1 MPISMLTGPSGTIA
15 AMAASAAVAAPTGA
29 APADAVPKLQEA
41 YAQANAALLRGDVK
55 TWNELA
61 PLGVDFVLFS
71 PFGGTPSRYAD
82 YTPERFER
90 MGRFFK
96 NGTFTQEVVQSF
108 SSDDMIVLATIERA
122 NVEVGGLPAQD
133 WALRVTSV
141 FKRQGS
147 RWVLAHRHA
156 DPFVEDVSIAES
168 AQFARGERM
177 IAAK

>member
-1 MPISMLTGPSGTIA
+1 MISGLTTVGGAIA
-15 AMAASAAVAAPTGA
+15 AAVATSAIGAPIEK
-29 APADAVPKLQEA
+29 PSADRAKSVTDT

-55 TWNELA
+55 TWNALA
-61 PLGVDFVLFS
+61 PLSKDFVLFS

-82 YTPERFER
+82 YTPERFEK

-96 NGTFTQEVVQSF
+96 NGTFSQEVVQAF
-108 SSDDMIVLATIERA
+108 TSDDMIVLATIERA

-141 FKRQGS
+141 FKRDGS

-156 DPFVEDVSIAES
+156 DPLVEDVSIADS
-168 AQFARGERM
+168 ARLARGERTLGG
-177 IAAK
+177 K